1 MRSHFLRAKGHVEI
15 DNSWSLEHASFTGTP
30 NNAVYLSEEGG
41 LTSVT
46 FKSDGTKMYTTGFV
60 QDKVHEYALSTAYDV
75 STVSFTQS
83 LDVSSQATSPRKV
96 RFKSDGTKMYVL
108 DYDTDSIYEYALST
122 AWDIS
127 TASYTDSISVNS
139 REEYPFGFDI
149 ASDGSKFWTVGDEA
163 DRAYEWTMSTAWDIS
178 TGSYTR
184 NRSVYY
190 QDRNTRGCFVNPDGS
205 QFFFVGYYTDKVYE
219 WTLSTDYNIGSISL
233 GDSLHVGDQD
243 TTPEDIA
250 FNSDGTA
257 LFMAGQAQDVIWK
270 YALTTAY
277 DLSTASF
284 SSPTT
289 EVFSVANED
298 GTPKGIY
305 FKDDG
310 TRMFVVGGAGDE
322 INEYHLSTAWDIT
335 TASYDSR
342 LYIGSLEAAPVGLYF
357 KPDGT
362 KMYVSGEGDD
372 GITQFNLST
381 AWDISTASYSTFKST
396 SSQDSRPRGVFWK
409 DDGTKMYVLGAV
421 YDTVFEYNVSVAWN
435 AGYASYASKSFSLS
449 GIEGNPYSLAFDAD
463 GTRMY
468 VGSGGGSI
476 HEIALSTAWDVT
488 SGSHTHT
495 FYANGKAN
503 RAYGIAF
510 KPDGSKFFV
519 TDPDTD
525 QVVAFTIS

>member
-1 MRSHFLRAKGHVEI
+1 MRNHFLRAKGYVEV

-41 LTSVT
+41 LASVT

-60 QDKVHEYALSTAYDV
+60 QDKVHEYALSTAYDM

-83 LDVSSQATSPRKV
+83 FDVSGQASNPRKV

-108 DYDTDSIYEYALST
+108 DYITDSIYEYALST

-149 ASDGSKFWTVGDEA
+149 ADDGSKFWIVGDEN
-163 DRAYEWTMSTAWDIS
+163 DRANEYTMSTAWDIS

-190 QDRNTRGCFVNPDGS
+190 QDRNTRGCFVKPGGS
-205 QFFFVGYYTDKVYE
+205 SFFFVGYYTDKVYE
-219 WTLSTDYNIGSISL
+219 WTLSTNYSIGSISL
-233 GDSLHVGDQD
+233 GDNLYVGDKD

-257 LFMAGQAQDVIWK
+257 LFMAGQAKDVVWK
-270 YALTTAY
+270 YALTSAY

-284 SSPTT
+284 ASPTT
-289 EVFSVANED
+289 EMFSVASQD

-305 FKDDG
+305 FKSDG

-322 INEYHLSTAWDIT
+322 VNEYHLSTAWDIS

-342 LYIGSLEAAPVGLYF
+342 LYIGSIESAPSGLFF

-372 GITQFNLST
+372 GVNQWNLST
-381 AWDISTASYSTFKST
+381 AWDVSTASYAAFKST
-396 SSQDSRPRGVFWK
+396 SSQDRRPKGVFWK
-409 DDGTKMYVLGAV
+409 DDGTKMYIMGSD
-421 YDTVFEYNVSVAWN
+421 YDTVFQYNVSVAWN
-435 AGYASYASKSFSLS
+435 TGYASYANKSFDLD
-449 GIEGNPYSLAFDAD
+449 GIESDPYGLAFDED
-463 GTRMY
+463 GTRMF
-468 VGSGGGSI
+468 VSSGQGRV
-476 HEIALSTAWDVT
+476 HELALSTAWDVT
-488 SGSHTHT
+488 TASHTHT
-495 FYANGKAN
+495 FYTNSKAN
-503 RAYGIAF
+503 RSYGVAF

-519 TDPDTD
+519 TDPDND
-525 QVVAFTIS
+525 KVVAFTIS